1 MDDEKVVLK
10 GVKVE
15 YVTTKRDA
23 YENEVC
29 YFKIIDKKIESKF
42 TVREDFKYPW
52 FRSDKGQIILKVKTK
67 YMKLKETMK
76 DETIIVELSFK
87 YYKMDAN
94 EGYYVNNLV

>member
-29 YFKIIDKKIESKF
+29 YFKILDNKCESKF

-52 FRSDKGQIILKVKTK
+52 FKSDKGHIILTVKTK
-67 YMKLKETMK
+67 YMKLKETIK
-76 DETIIVELSFK
+76 D
-87 YYKMDAN
+87 DN
-94 EGYYVNNLV
+94 HR